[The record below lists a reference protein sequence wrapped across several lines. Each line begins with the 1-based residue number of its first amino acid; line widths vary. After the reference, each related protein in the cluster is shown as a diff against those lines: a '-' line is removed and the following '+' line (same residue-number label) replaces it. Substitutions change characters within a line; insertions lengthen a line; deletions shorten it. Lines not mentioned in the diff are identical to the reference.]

1 MKKRFSYLIGL
12 ICSMLIIVSCTD
24 YTGNEVTEPDY
35 GLDRQVTLKV
45 IAPTESVNIKPG
57 STYTIQWEVPSAIRN
72 VSVSLYRKGVFQSV
86 LFENIP
92 NNGSVDWNV
101 PQDIFNSVH
110 YSIKVFDPRFPD
122 IYTAFSKNF
131 YIKAD
136 W

>member
-1 MKKRFSYLIGL
+1 MKKIFSYLIGL
-12 ICSMLIIVSCTD
+12 ICSALLIISCSD

-45 IAPTESVNIKPG
+45 TAPTESINIKPG
-57 STYTIQWEVPSAIRN
+57 TVYTIKWEVPSAIRN
-72 VSVSLYRKGVFQSV
+72 VAISLYRKGQFQQV
-86 LFENIP
+86 LFEKIP
-92 NNGSVDWNV
+92 NTGSVEWSV

-122 IYTAFSKNF
+122 IYTAFSENF